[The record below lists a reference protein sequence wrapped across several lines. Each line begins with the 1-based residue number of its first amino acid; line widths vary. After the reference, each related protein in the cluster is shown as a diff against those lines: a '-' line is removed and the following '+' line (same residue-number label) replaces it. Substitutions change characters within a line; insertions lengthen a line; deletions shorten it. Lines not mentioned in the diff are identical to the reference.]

1 MATNILNRVNGSKV
15 SVVDNTGIKIA
26 RTNSIS
32 DIKKAINGLT
42 YSSGT
47 TIEKGIEYA
56 YSSFDNSKDNDKY
69 VIIITDATDPAK
81 AKLEDM
87 ETRGVKVNSIL
98 VDITSTE
105 FGNEES
111 PIPNSGKVYLM
122 KNYSVDTL
130 VNDINKI
137 VRDITFTNK
146 FNEEILK
153 DSSKGNFN
161 LEIIDSETDG
171 TATINKDGTITWNIE
186 NISASESAK
195 LKYKLKLN
203 KKQTLATYSLYEDIK
218 TNKETTIKYTKDGSE
233 KSLQGKETE
242 PTIQICDAYD
252 VVLQAVGRD
261 TTIPVENA
269 KINVTGVDEK
279 GNIIVNKPGLVTD
292 KEGKVTIKNI
302 TQLGKI
308 RFTIT
313 PDVTGLLGYDTT
325 KSVELEVNNKYGET
339 GGELTTV
346 YTEDSSLVSTEEK

>member
-1 MATNILNRVNGSKV
+1 MNKRKALITSIITILILAIAGIVFASINSTQNNYAVEVVNDGSEVSTEDDNMKSQTKIINVNEDKDELTYETTLTNTVKATKEKELAIVVDTSYSMEQNSEGYDIKATAIDMATNILNRVNGSKV

-203 KKQTLATYSLYEDIK
+203 KKQT
-218 TNKETTIKYTKDGSE
+218 
-233 KSLQGKETE
+233 
-242 PTIQICDAYD
+242 
-252 VVLQAVGRD
+252 
-261 TTIPVENA
+261 
-269 KINVTGVDEK
+269 
-279 GNIIVNKPGLVTD
+279 
-292 KEGKVTIKNI
+292 
-302 TQLGKI
+302 
-308 RFTIT
+308 
-313 PDVTGLLGYDTT
+313 
-325 KSVELEVNNKYGET
+325 
-339 GGELTTV
+339 
-346 YTEDSSLVSTEEK
+346 